1 MMFSIIYLMTQIE
14 SPRAR
19 YNFED
24 GTWVTDFVTYN
35 ATTAFNNPNPGYIQ
49 INSIV
54 GDLVGSDRANNSEP
68 FINDGF
74 PEEGKVRLT
83 ETYQLLGNYGIFPP
97 AADGGQ
103 AKPLTA
109 HWGGVTPI
117 SLSSSDELRTD
128 LFGPYNVDGSINQ
141 DMVDEARQVVDLSQ
155 KQQDTVCPKCRAS
168 SEYWELGDEFP
179 YPPGWW
185 VGQATQIA
193 KDKGLDVE
201 ESLKLILGVSIT
213 VYDAGISS
221 WEMKYYYDSVRPF
234 TVINELFDGSTVPDW
249 RGNQTAK
256 PADKEH
262 WRPYQLRRNI
272 MPPFPDCPSGHS
284 SFSTSAATVM
294 RNLLQTNDFD
304 FTSEEFKSR

>member
-1 MMFSIIYLMTQIE
+1 
-14 SPRAR
+14 
-19 YNFED
+19 
-24 GTWVTDFVTYN
+24 
-35 ATTAFNNPNPGYIQ
+35 
-49 INSIV
+49 
-54 GDLVGSDRANNSEP
+54 
-68 FINDGF
+68 
-74 PEEGKVRLT
+74 
-83 ETYQLLGNYGIFPP
+83 LGNYGIFPP

-103 AKPLTA
+103 QFPLTPQ
-109 HWGGVTPI
+109 WGGVTTI
-117 SLSSSDELRTD
+117 SLSNSSQLRTG
-128 LFGPYNVDGSINQ
+128 LFGPYNVDGTINQ
-141 DMVDEARQVVDLSQ
+141 EMVDEARQVVDLSQ
-155 KQQDTVCPKCRAS
+155 KQQDTVCPQCRAS

-185 VGQATQIA
+185 VGQATKIA
-193 KDKGLDVE
+193 KDLGLNVE
-201 ESLKLILGVSIT
+201 QSLKLILAVCIT
-213 VYDAGISS
+213 VYDAGIAS

-256 PADKEH
+256 PADKGH

-272 MPPFPDCPSGHS
+272 VPPFPDCPSGHS